1 VNAAPLRTIPAVSL
15 AAVVGLTACAS
26 KPAPTL
32 KPAPAPQI
40 VKPADLVVLLADPD
54 GSVGAADVT
63 TPRGAATLDSLRA
76 STRVAAGES
85 PSAVTALTDDEVTAL
100 FGDALSAL
108 PPSPQRFTLYFR
120 FESEELTAESKA
132 SISAILDAVKRH
144 PAPEVLVVGHTD
156 TTGAA
161 DRNLKLGLRRAS
173 TVRELLIAS
182 QIDQSAIEATSHG
195 ETDLLV
201 ETADEVFEPRNRRV
215 DITVR

>member
-1 VNAAPLRTIPAVSL
+1 M
-15 AAVVGLTACAS
+15 VGLTACAS
-26 KPAPTL
+26 KPAPTV
-32 KPAPAPQI
+32 KPAPAPQV

-63 TPRGAATLDSLRA
+63 TPKGVATLDTLRA
-76 STRVAAGES
+76 ATRVTAGES
-85 PSAVTALTDDEVTAL
+85 PSPVTALTDTEVNDL
-100 FGDALSAL
+100 FGDVLGAL
-108 PPSPQRFTLYFR
+108 PPPPQRFTLYFR

-132 SISAILDAVKRH
+132 SISNILDAVKRH

-161 DRNLKLGLRRAS
+161 DRNLKLGLRRAG

-182 QIDQSAIEATSHG
+182 EIDQSAIEVTSHG
-195 ETDLLV
+195 ESDLLV
-201 ETADEVFEPRNRRV
+201 KTADEVFEPRNRRV